1 MIFLNS
7 TRSQPIEIVLA
18 DPNPLILSAMSEKF
32 TADPRFSL
40 VSTVAN
46 AENLIAT
53 IMRVPVAL
61 AIISWSLPQLGG
73 EKVIQIL
80 RDHPLAPKVVVYS
93 QNQTN
98 DVPRR
103 SMAAGAAGYCSK
115 NQSADELLDTCITVA
130 SGKMVFPFMDLRDLQ
145 SDPLFLLTKRER
157 AILQSMAEGL
167 TNKEL
172 ATQFEVSINTVKFH
186 LSNLYEKLEI
196 RNRSQAI
203 AFFYSR
209 SHEFND
215 PKS

>member
-1 MIFLNS
+1 MAILLKK
-7 TRSQPIEIVLA
+7 QIDVILA

-32 TADPRFSL
+32 SADTRFSL

-53 IMRVPVAL
+53 VMRVQVHL
-61 AIISWSLPQLGG
+61 AITSWSLPQLGA

-80 RDHPLAPKVVVYS
+80 RDHPMAPKILVYS
-93 QNQTN
+93 QNQTK

-103 SMAAGAAGYCSK
+103 SMVAGAAGYCGK
-115 NQSADELLDTCITVA
+115 NQTVDELVDTAIAVA
-130 SGKMVFPFMDLRDLQ
+130 AGKMVFPFMDLRDLQ

-157 AILQSMAEGL
+157 VILQSLAAGL

-172 ATQFEVSINTVKFH
+172 AAEFNVSINTVKFH
-186 LSNLYEKLEI
+186 LSNLYEKLVI

-203 AFFYSR
+203 AFYYSR
-209 SHEFND
+209 SQEIGDHA
-215 PKS
+215 K

>member
-1 MIFLNS
+1 VAILLKK
-7 TRSQPIEIVLA
+7 QIDVILA

-32 TADPRFSL
+32 SADTRFSL

-53 IMRVPVAL
+53 VMRVQVHL
-61 AIISWSLPQLGG
+61 AITSWSLPQLGA

-80 RDHPLAPKVVVYS
+80 RDHPMAPKILVYS
-93 QNQTN
+93 QNQTK

-103 SMAAGAAGYCSK
+103 SMVAGAAGYCGK
-115 NQSADELLDTCITVA
+115 NQTVDELVDTAIAVA
-130 SGKMVFPFMDLRDLQ
+130 AGKMVFPFMDLRDLQ

-157 AILQSMAEGL
+157 VILQSLAAGL

-172 ATQFEVSINTVKFH
+172 AAEFNVSINTVKFH

-203 AFFYSR
+203 AFYYSR
-209 SHEFND
+209 SQEIGD
-215 PKS
+215 RAK

>member
-1 MIFLNS
+1 MAILLKK
-7 TRSQPIEIVLA
+7 QIDVILA

-32 TADPRFSL
+32 SADTRFSL

-53 IMRVPVAL
+53 VMRVQVHL
-61 AIISWSLPQLGG
+61 AITSWSLPQLGA

-80 RDHPLAPKVVVYS
+80 RDHPMAPKILVYS
-93 QNQTN
+93 QNQTK

-103 SMAAGAAGYCSK
+103 SMVAGAAGYCGK
-115 NQSADELLDTCITVA
+115 NQTVDELVDTAIAVA
-130 SGKMVFPFMDLRDLQ
+130 AGKMVFPFMDLRDLQ

-157 AILQSMAEGL
+157 VILQSLAAGL

-172 ATQFEVSINTVKFH
+172 AAEFNVSINTVKFH

-203 AFFYSR
+203 AFYYSR
-209 SHEFND
+209 SQEIGDHA
-215 PKS
+215 K